1 MDKKTLGAWVV
12 HHSQKLRAV
21 SGASEDYEQL
31 DFAGKCGVVLNSLA
45 ASSETVLE
53 MKRVKA
59 LTKAS
64 GYSSR
69 TDLPA
74 VLQELQR
81 QRLIDQSGDEV
92 TVYGLTTGSTL
103 EHTAT
108 IFEEIEPQKQERAC
122 IDIAEQ
128 GSLLPILEKDAS
140 EYLSDT
146 YKVAS
151 KETKELLTQYKQIG
165 FVDSESVGN
174 HALYFNGNLFR
185 KDEIKK
191 INGVLSSLSGE
202 EDSKTRALAEL
213 LDKNGC
219 ISKKVALRVVGD
231 QLYSKLVAI
240 GFIDEN
246 GVGNES
252 GTHYFVTKPAAF
264 SKFTN
269 AEIDDAFDLAKAFV
283 TSLTYGMVS
292 SSSGRG
298 RITMIEALMRKLL
311 SGSWVGPATAIGQ
324 DYRILEMK
332 GVIATKPEGDGRF
345 YMRLLKNDIGQLALK
360 VILEGEASTEAI
372 LQLPSASASNY
383 KNPESNRVIERKRQ
397 TEPLRKGVAG
407 LLNDLRTGGIK

>member
-1 MDKKTLGAWVV
+1 MDKKTIGAWVV

-31 DFAGKCGVVLNSLA
+31 DFAGKCGIVLNSLA
-45 ASSETVLE
+45 ASSESVLE

-59 LTKAS
+59 LTRAA

-81 QRLIDQSGDEV
+81 QRLIDQSGEEI

-103 EHTAT
+103 EHAAT
-108 IFEEIEPQKQERAC
+108 IFEEIEPQKQEKAC
-122 IDIAEQ
+122 IDIAEK
-128 GSLLPILEKDAS
+128 GSLLPILEEDAS

-146 YKVAS
+146 YKISS
-151 KETKELLTQYKQIG
+151 KETNDLLDQYRQIG

-174 HALYFNGNLFR
+174 HSLYFNGNLFR
-185 KDEIKK
+185 KGEIRK

-202 EDSKTRALAEL
+202 EDSKARALAEL

-219 ISKKVALRVVGD
+219 VSKNVALRVVGV

-240 GFIDEN
+240 GFVDEN

-311 SGSWVGPATAIGQ
+311 RGSWVGPATAIGH

-332 GVIATKPEGDGRF
+332 GVIATMPEGDGRF

-360 VILEGEASTEAI
+360 VILEGEASTDAI

-383 KNPESNRVIERKRQ
+383 RNPESNRVIERKRQ